1 MNYIDY
7 LQKRY
12 SNYTSREL
20 VLLQVQAKYMERS
33 NNEGE
38 KMMADSYQTAIN
50 LILKTKDAEYLRKFG
65 TLKRLIYEQER
76 IY

>member
-1 MNYIDY
+1 MNYIEF

-12 SNYTSREL
+12 GNYSSREL
-20 VLLQVQAKYMERS
+20 ALLQLQTAIMLKS
-33 NNEGE
+33 DDNGL